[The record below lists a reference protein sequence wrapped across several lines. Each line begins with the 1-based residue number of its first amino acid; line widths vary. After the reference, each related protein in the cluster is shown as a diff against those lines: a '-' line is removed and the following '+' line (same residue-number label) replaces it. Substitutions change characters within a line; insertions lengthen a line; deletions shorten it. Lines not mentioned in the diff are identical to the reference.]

1 MNDKTKLMD
10 AVKIAKQAQ
19 EIVLSS
25 RIISIE
31 ANRVHMMDDAFVA
44 CFFEYERVKHSDQ
57 YDKLQVNI
65 DGVLVFCLVEIE
77 KPEAT
82 IAHQSV

>member
-1 MNDKTKLMD
+1 MNHNAKLMD

-44 CFFEYERVKHSDQ
+44 CFLEYERVKHSKE
-57 YDKLQVNI
+57 YDKLQVYI
-65 DGVLVFCLVEIE
+65 DGVLVFCLV
-77 KPEAT
+77 PLEA
-82 IAHQSV
+82 